1 MNQSKSSIT
10 RDFLAKCFVQDQTG
24 FVEHQQDPVLRTP
37 ISASPPTS
45 INGETGDDQASDC
58 TCLQQNTELL
68 CSFKLAEAMNNQNSH
83 RIDTILQAAQEATKP
98 WQNLLDCRNCG
109 FNQDQEVIQIAFMT
123 IRILLLRF
131 QDLVPLCDSYA
142 SSREG
147 HSDRPQCRQ
156 EVAQRAWQKYGV
168 RLTLGAY
175 EVSESESSMMVQ
187 VLLLGA
193 IRNIKSML
201 LPFKE
206 MLDRKQRM
214 HRPKLDGPGGSRG
227 QRQAKNAFM
236 GQGHPASN
244 IDHIKHML
252 QGLGSFLQT
261 LERTIDRDHLDRNF
275 STS

>member
-1 MNQSKSSIT
+1 M
-10 RDFLAKCFVQDQTG
+10 QDQTG
-24 FVEHQQDPVLRTP
+24 GVEHQQDPVMRTP
-37 ISASPPTS
+37 STSPPTS
-45 INGETGDDQASDC
+45 INEKTRDDQFTDC

-83 RIDTILQAAQEATKP
+83 RIDTVLQAAQEATKP

-131 QDLVPLCDSYA
+131 QDLVPLCDPYA

-156 EVAQRAWQKYGV
+156 EVAQRARQKYGV

-206 MLDRKQRM
+206 MLDRKQMM

-227 QRQAKNAFM
+227 QRQARTAFM

-244 IDHIKHML
+244 IDHVKHML

>member
-1 MNQSKSSIT
+1 M
-10 RDFLAKCFVQDQTG
+10 QDQPG
-24 FVEHQQDPVLRTP
+24 GLDHHQNPTMPTP
-37 ISASPPTS
+37 ISTSPPAS
-45 INGETGDDQASDC
+45 IDGRTREDQASDC

-68 CSFKLAEAMNNQNSH
+68 CSFKLAEATNNQNSH
-83 RIDTILQAAQEATKP
+83 RIDAVLQAAQEASKT

-123 IRILLLRF
+123 IRLMLLRF
-131 QDLVPLCDSYA
+131 QDLVPLCDPYS

-147 HSDRPQCRQ
+147 PSDRPQCRQ
-156 EVAQRAWQKYGV
+156 EVAQRAWQNYGA

-175 EVSESESSMMVQ
+175 EIRERESSMMAQ

-206 MLDRKQRM
+206 MLDRKQTM

-244 IDHIKHML
+244 LDHIKHML
-252 QGLGSFLQT
+252 QSLGSFLQT
-261 LERTIDRDHLDRNF
+261 LERTIDRDHLDRTF

>member
-1 MNQSKSSIT
+1 M
-10 RDFLAKCFVQDQTG
+10 QDQTEG
-24 FVEHQQDPVLRTP
+24 VGHHQDTVMRTP
-37 ISASPPTS
+37 ISNSPPTP
-45 INGETGDDQASDC
+45 IRGKTRDDQASDC

-68 CSFKLAEAMNNQNSH
+68 CTFKLAEATNNQNSR
-83 RIDTILQAAQEATKP
+83 RIDIVLQAAQEACKS

-131 QDLVPLCDSYA
+131 QDLVPLCDPYA

-147 HSDRPQCRQ
+147 PSDRPQCRQ
-156 EVAQRAWQKYGV
+156 EVAQRAWQKYGA
-168 RLTLGAY
+168 RLTLGMY
-175 EVSESESSMMVQ
+175 EVSESESSMMAQ

-201 LPFKE
+201 MPFKE
-206 MLDRKQRM
+206 MLDRKQAM
-214 HRPKLDGPGGSRG
+214 HRPKLDGPGGTRG

-236 GQGHPASN
+236 AQSHPASN
-244 IDHIKHML
+244 LEHIKHML